1 MFNAA
6 KLSLGALFPSLARTV
21 TANGT
26 ALNVRSFLGRVKVIL
41 DSAAGAGTAPTLD
54 VKLQDSPDGT
64 TGWADITGA
73 AFAQVT
79 DAGPS
84 LQDLG
89 LGIDRQDLFIRAVA
103 TITGSAGQSFTFS
116 VNMIGNKESQ

>member
-6 KLSLGALFPSLARTV
+6 KLALAALFPTAARTATV
-21 TANGT
+21 NGA
-26 ALNVRSFLGRVKVIL
+26 ALNVRDFLGRTKVIL
-41 DSAAGAGTAPTLD
+41 DSSIGSGTAPTLD

-64 TGWADITGA
+64 TGWADIGA

-79 DAGPS
+79 DAAAS
-84 LQDLG
+84 LQSIG
-89 LGIDRQDLFIRAVA
+89 VPIDRQDVFIRAVA

-116 VNMIGNKESQ
+116 VNLIGNKESQ

>member
-6 KLSLGALFPSLARTV
+6 KLTLAPLFPTAARTV
-21 TANGT
+21 TVNGA
-26 ALNVRSFLGRVKVIL
+26 ALNVVDFLGRLKVIL
-41 DSAAGAGTAPTLD
+41 DSTVGAGTAPTLD

-64 TGWADITGA
+64 TGWADIGV

-79 DAGPS
+79 DAAAS
-84 LQDLG
+84 LQDIALP
-89 LGIDRQDLFIRAVA
+89 IDRQDRFIRGVA

-116 VNMIGNKESQ
+116 VNVIGNKESQ